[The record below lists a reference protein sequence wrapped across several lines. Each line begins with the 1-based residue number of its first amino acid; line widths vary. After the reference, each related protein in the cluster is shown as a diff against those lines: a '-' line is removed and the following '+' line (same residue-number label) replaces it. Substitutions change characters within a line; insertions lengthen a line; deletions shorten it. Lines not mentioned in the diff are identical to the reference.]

1 MNFNDMK
8 YAIYESYKN
17 GEMSKDAATRLLESF
32 ESASIDSDLDIALEA
47 ADTAQSSFM
56 ESAMSYSNGY
66 ESQAV
71 FEKKAESLSDKVKAA
86 WEAFKKW
93 IKQMIDK
100 ISSKISQIKAKITG
114 KEDQNKKIKLPF
126 DLSKVEKFLSD
137 CIDHIKPP
145 YDFQG
150 WWDKF
155 MNMPVLDL
163 AKAAGI
169 ATGSIITISQRNKIL
184 DAIKD
189 KLMKL
194 SSKLTDLEAKNADTK
209 GIHILRSIIS
219 MVNGLVIKAASSI
232 HSSRDAEASSDLKD
246 ARARVNAAADKVNA
260 AADAADT
267 PQLVPIRQA
276 IARSKDGIK
285 KYADG
290 VKRLTEYINDGKQKL
305 AGMDPNEPGYDELLG
320 RVNSYVEKRIQL
332 GLTANMLRDSVK
344 GLNKM
349 LGTVDVDLLCAQK
362 GFMAEWE
369 NYSSAVYT
377 ETLYAVR
384 GAVADANLL
393 AHTALKMRNKNND
406 KYTLASKEAYAC
418 IAEARGHISGID
430 GVIDDCI
437 KTASAI
443 KHSKAAIKKY
453 NAMRD
458 KIKSFES
465 QINSVENFLKS
476 YKL

>member
-32 ESASIDSDLDIALEA
+32 ESASIDRDLDIALEA
-47 ADTAQSSFM
+47 ADAAQSSFM

-114 KEDQNKKIKLPF
+114 KEDQNKKINLPF

-169 ATGSIITISQRNKIL
+169 ATGSIITISQRNKIM
-184 DAIKD
+184 DGIKD

-219 MVNGLVIKAASSI
+219 MVNGLVIKAAYSI
-232 HSSRDAEASSDLKD
+232 HTDSDTNSGINVRHAKDAVVAQADEMDEKYPEYAAARKALAEYSAQIKTQDEALCTMTRTIVSYKEKLDSLDVNSEEYARALDAYQSAMSSRNTVSANAEKSRLAIKDLNERLQKVSPDVICAQKAFLAEYQNYETAVFSDGMTAIRGAVMHANYLAHA
-246 ARARVNAAADKVNA
+246 ARKCSGSHFEKTKSKAPAAANAAK
-260 AADAADT
+260 
-267 PQLVPIRQA
+267 
-276 IARSKDGIK
+276 ARCSEARDYIKSMNDIIDSCMKTASGIK
-285 KYADG
+285 KEKKVTSKY
-290 VKRLTEYINDGKQKL
+290 VNMRKKVNDF
-305 AGMDPNEPGYDELLG
+305 
-320 RVNSYVEKRIQL
+320 V
-332 GLTANMLRDSVK
+332 
-344 GLNKM
+344 
-349 LGTVDVDLLCAQK
+349 
-362 GFMAEWE
+362 
-369 NYSSAVYT
+369 
-377 ETLYAVR
+377 
-384 GAVADANLL
+384 
-393 AHTALKMRNKNND
+393 
-406 KYTLASKEAYAC
+406 
-418 IAEARGHISGID
+418 
-430 GVIDDCI
+430 
-437 KTASAI
+437 
-443 KHSKAAIKKY
+443 
-453 NAMRD
+453 
-458 KIKSFES
+458 S
-465 QINSVENFLKS
+465 QITSVENFLKQ